1 MTSLKPLEKFVLCV
15 DLGGTQLRAALCK
28 PVPPMVLRRVSE
40 PTERSSPDAVI
51 SQMVRMCRTVAEGV
65 PFDQIE
71 AVGIG
76 SPGPLNPNS
85 GVVYEMPN
93 LSGWHDVPLA
103 DRVALELGLRV
114 FLNNDANVAALG
126 EYRFGAGRGTKDMIY
141 ITVSTG
147 IGGGIIVD
155 GRLLQGA
162 RGLAAEIGHHTVEA
176 HGVRCKCGNVGCL
189 EAYASGTAIARM
201 ATEAVS
207 SGSESLLAGM
217 DAITAKDVAE
227 AARKGDRLSLEVMH
241 TAGFYL
247 GVGIVNLLHI
257 FNPSRIIL
265 GGSVTKS
272 FDLFRDAMWNTI
284 RERAWAPYLEGF
296 DIVLAELGD
305 DVGLMGAMALVL
317 EKIDWG
323 V

>member
-1 MTSLKPLEKFVLCV
+1 MTSLKPLEQFVLCV
-15 DLGGTQLRAALCK
+15 DLGGTQLRVALCK
-28 PVPPMVLRRVSE
+28 PSPPWIVHRAAE
-40 PTERSSPDAVI
+40 PTAKSSPEAVI
-51 SQMVRMCRTVAEGV
+51 SQIARMCRAVSKGV
-65 PFDQIE
+65 PSSQIK

-76 SPGPLNPNS
+76 SPGPLNPS
-85 GVVYEMPN
+85 TGIVYDMPN
-93 LSGWHDVPLA
+93 LPGWRDVPLA
-103 DRVALELGLRV
+103 EMVSTELGIRTL
-114 FLNNDANVAALG
+114 LNNDANVAALG
-126 EYRFGAGRGTKDMIY
+126 EYRFGAGRGTRDMIY

-147 IGGGIIVD
+147 IGGGVIVD

-176 HGVRCKCGNVGCL
+176 HGIRCKCGNVGCL

-201 ATEAVS
+201 ATEAIE
-207 SGSESLLAGM
+207 SGRETVLSGRPAV
-217 DAITAKDVAE
+217 TAKDVAE
-227 AARKGDRLSLEVMH
+227 AARSGDALSLEIMH

-272 FDLFRDAMWNTI
+272 FDLFKESMWTTI
-284 RERAWAPYLEGF
+284 RERAWAPYLEDF

-305 DVGLMGAMALVL
+305 DVGLIGAMALIL
-317 EKIDWG
+317 EKLGEG